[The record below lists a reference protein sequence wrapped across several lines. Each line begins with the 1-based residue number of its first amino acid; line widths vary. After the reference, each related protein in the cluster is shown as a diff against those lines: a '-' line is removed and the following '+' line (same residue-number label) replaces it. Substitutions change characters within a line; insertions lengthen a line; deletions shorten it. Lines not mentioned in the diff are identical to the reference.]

1 MFWVQSI
8 AKDIVKYL
16 TDQFWFLRSEFQSK
30 KLIIQNLIEMINCSL
45 SNSCQSITRT
55 GEDDPLTSA
64 NPTNSVLKN
73 LQTDD
78 IANISSSFTNVV
90 N

>member
-45 SNSCQSITRT
+45 SNSCQSIART
-55 GEDDPLTSA
+55 GEDDPLPSA

-78 IANISSSFTNVV
+78 IANISSSFTNAV